1 MDKVFYVIVF
11 MLILVVIALIVFLI
25 VLFSKISEMKR
36 KQTILENKLKGEN
49 AEELLL
55 KVLTQNDE
63 IVKEMRS
70 NKEAVRALEEKQK
83 YNFDRVGVVRYNA
96 SKDAGAKMSYSVGF
110 SNESGD
116 GLIITGLHY
125 NDGVNIYVKRIS
137 DGTPDVPLSKE
148 EVAALKRSKLD

>member
-96 SKDAGAKMSYSVGF
+96 SKDAGAKMS
-110 SNESGD
+110 
-116 GLIITGLHY
+116 
-125 NDGVNIYVKRIS
+125 
-137 DGTPDVPLSKE
+137 
-148 EVAALKRSKLD
+148 